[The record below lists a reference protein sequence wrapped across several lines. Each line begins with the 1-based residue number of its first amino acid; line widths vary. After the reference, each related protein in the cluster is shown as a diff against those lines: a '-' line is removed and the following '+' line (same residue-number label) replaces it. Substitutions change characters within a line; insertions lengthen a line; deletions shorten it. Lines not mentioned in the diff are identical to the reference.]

1 MLLSLS
7 LVFDSKSEVHCSYI
21 FFPKGKISKQSQK
34 NVSPYYKLFCY
45 YCTLFRSQMIKVL
58 PASTS
63 EVFAELEKLEDDGI
77 KGLYSRLLLFCDDDF
92 MVFELQC

>member
-1 MLLSLS
+1 
-7 LVFDSKSEVHCSYI
+7 
-21 FFPKGKISKQSQK
+21 
-34 NVSPYYKLFCY
+34 
-45 YCTLFRSQMIKVL
+45 MIKVL

-77 KGLYSRLLLFCDDDF
+77 KGLYSKLLLFYDDDF